1 MSASLTLRLDDE
13 QQRRQVNPRIKTV
26 FVVIISFMSSDVK
39 KGPRR
44 TKGLNIN
51 RLWHVLV
58 KELLQFVV
66 GGWMFCDR
74 KK

>member
-39 KGPRR
+39 KGQ
-44 TKGLNIN
+44 
-51 RLWHVLV
+51 RLEYKPIVTCPCEGTITV
-58 KELLQFVV
+58 CR
-66 GGWMFCDR
+66 GWMDVW
-74 KK
+74 